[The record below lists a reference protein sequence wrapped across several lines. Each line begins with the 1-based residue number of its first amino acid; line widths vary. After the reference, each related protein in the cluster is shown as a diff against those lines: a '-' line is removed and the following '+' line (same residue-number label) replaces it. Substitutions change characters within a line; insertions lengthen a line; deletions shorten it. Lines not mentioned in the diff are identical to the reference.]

1 MKLAI
6 VPTNLIV
13 DNDTRE
19 INEKKYWTDMIKLL
33 DQNKHKEDLLI
44 KMMKIQVK
52 NNDMHT
58 IDYRMIKK
66 RNLENVLTK

>member
-1 MKLAI
+1 
-6 VPTNLIV
+6 
-13 DNDTRE
+13 
-19 INEKKYWTDMIKLL
+19 MIKLL
-33 DQNKHKEDLLI
+33 DQYKYEEDLLI

-66 RNLENVLTK
+66 INN